1 MYEVGT
7 LIVYGS
13 TGVCR
18 VEEISER
25 KFDAASPPRR
35 YFRLQPLYQ
44 SETIYTPVEN
54 NRVFMRP
61 VISRAEAE
69 RLVGLIPGIEA
80 EVYHSRNV
88 QDLTGYYQ
96 SFLQSHDCGDLLELV
111 MSIYAKKQHVAEQKK
126 RFGQVDEHFMRR
138 AQAMLHGELAVAL
151 GIPLDQVPVYIAQ
164 RVEHAQ

>member
-18 VEEISER
+18 VEEIVER
-25 KFDAASPPRR
+25 KFDAASPPRS
-35 YFRLQPLYQ
+35 YLRLQPLYQ
-44 SETIYTPVEN
+44 SETIYTPVDN
-54 NRVFMRP
+54 SRVFMRP

-80 EVYHSRNV
+80 EAYHSRNV
-88 QDLTGYYQ
+88 QDLAGYYQ
-96 SFLQSHDCGDLLELV
+96 SFLQSHDCADLLELV

-126 RFGQVDEHFMRR
+126 RFGQVDEHYMRR
-138 AQAMLHGELAVAL
+138 AQAMLYGELAVAL
-151 GIPLDQVPVYIAQ
+151 GITLEEVPNYIAKC
-164 RVEHAQ
+164 VEQSQ